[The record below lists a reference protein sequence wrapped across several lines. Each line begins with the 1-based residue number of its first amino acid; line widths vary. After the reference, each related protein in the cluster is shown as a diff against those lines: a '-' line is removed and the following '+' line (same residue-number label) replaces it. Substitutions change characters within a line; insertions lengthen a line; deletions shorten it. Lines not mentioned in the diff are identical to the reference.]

1 MSPDLTLWLVHH
13 GDALGAEVDA
23 MRPLSAAG
31 RRAVEHLAAVVAAQ
45 GARPVRVWH
54 SGKLRARQT
63 AELFWRACNPLAEFG
78 AVRGLQPTDP
88 AEWLRDRLLVEDGEL
103 MAVGHMPHLPR
114 LLGLLLWGDVDRVA
128 DFPLHGVVCVGR
140 LDGAWVERWR
150 SAIPAREPR

>member
-1 MSPDLTLWLVHH
+1 MSPDLTLWLVHQ
-13 GDALGAEVDA
+13 GDALGPEIDP

-31 RRAVEHLAAVVAAQ
+31 RTAVQQLVAVVAAH
-45 GARPVRVWH
+45 GARPGRVWH

-63 AELFWRACNPLAEFG
+63 AELFWRGCNPLGEFG

-114 LLGLLLWGDVDRVA
+114 LLGLLLWSDGDRA
-128 DFPLHGVVCVGR
+128 AEFPAHGVVRVER
-140 LDGAWVERWR
+140 RDGAWAERWR
-150 SAIPAREPR
+150 SSAVG